1 MASKAAQEQE
11 EAAARAL
18 TNGLAKRAVRR
29 PSATPIPPDPATEES
44 RDAAAPGARKPV
56 PAGQGR
62 RGHLR
67 KISVEMT
74 PEEHTRLK
82 HWILNAFGS
91 DARATPVIKALL
103 EQAYNDPALTGYVRD
118 ALERRD

>member
-1 MASKAAQEQE
+1 PGADRL
-11 EAAARAL
+11 RA
-18 TNGLAKRAVRR
+18 RR
-29 PSATPIPPDPATEES
+29 PGTPRLSNPGTEES